1 MKKLALILTLAVA
14 VAGPAYAKG
23 CMTNCALVDAVAL
36 TKLCPNLTLN
46 HDGEEE
52 NAASPPSSRML
63 REEVDI
69 YMGQIAKA
77 KDICHPACFS
87 TKDGTWP
94 CNYLQERAVK
104 PLQP

>member
-1 MKKLALILTLAVA
+1 MTKLAMILTLAVA
-14 VAGPAYAKG
+14 AAGPVYAKG
-23 CMTNCALVDAVAL
+23 CMTNCALVDALAL

-46 HDGEEE
+46 HDGEQE
-52 NAASPPSSRML
+52 NAASPPSGRML
-63 REEVDI
+63 REEVDL

-87 TKDGTWP
+87 TKDATWP
-94 CNYLQERAVK
+94 CNYLQERPVK